1 VVCHRRILKAL
12 GPKEAFHGKLRL
24 HAGHDVHLLLLGIGE
39 GLRVRLLEC
48 DDGVE
53 IFELL
58 RPGALPV
65 LPEGG
70 KIIAGGGVLLL
81 VIFALPIFKWLNRML
96 RRATPYVF
104 WTVIFV
110 IFFSLSKISHEMTVI
125 SFAGSLGN
133 ILGAICFAIEKRRIR
148 RETGEL

>member
-1 VVCHRRILKAL
+1 MNKSPSPKCAL
-12 GPKEAFHGKLRL
+12 L
-24 HAGHDVHLLLLGIGE
+24 HLL
-39 GLRVRLLEC
+39 GL
-48 DDGVE
+48 
-53 IFELL
+53 
-58 RPGALPV
+58 ALCI
-65 LPEGG
+65 LPPAFATISYFPLWSEAEGG

-110 IFFSLSKISHEMTVI
+110 IFFALSKISHEMTVI